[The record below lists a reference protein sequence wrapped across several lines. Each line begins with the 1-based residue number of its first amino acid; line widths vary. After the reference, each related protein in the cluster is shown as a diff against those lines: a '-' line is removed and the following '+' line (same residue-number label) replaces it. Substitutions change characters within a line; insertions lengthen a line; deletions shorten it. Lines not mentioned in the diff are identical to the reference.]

1 MGAFLVHM
9 VSDVK
14 GLLERLAR
22 APERSYV
29 LEGLFGVL
37 MHMYTGM
44 FDKGLGW

>member
-14 GLLERLAR
+14 ALLKRLAKT
-22 APERSYV
+22 AERSKV

-37 MHMYTGM
+37 MQMYTGM